1 MYLFVLYF
9 ISFGC
14 RNRINPIIIEG
25 GGGGR
30 GIQSQILK
38 KKYQNICSY
47 KNDAKF
53 IILKNSRQRLLII
66 CLILCSFISAHEHRF
81 VKLIFIDRNT
91 VIERS

>member
-1 MYLFVLYF
+1 MPKPNKSNHY
-9 ISFGC
+9 
-14 RNRINPIIIEG
+14 RG
-25 GGGGR
+25 GGGG
-30 GIQSQILK
+30 GEGYNLKFLK
-38 KKYQNICSY
+38 KIDQNICSY